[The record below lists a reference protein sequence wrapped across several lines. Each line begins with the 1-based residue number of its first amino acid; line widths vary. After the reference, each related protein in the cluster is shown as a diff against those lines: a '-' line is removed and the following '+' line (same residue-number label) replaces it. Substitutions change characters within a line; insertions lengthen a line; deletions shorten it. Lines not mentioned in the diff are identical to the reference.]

1 MCTSEEKL
9 PNTNGKDD
17 LEKLK
22 ANLSEIG
29 KQLKSCGRIIV
40 KLIRTEFEKVRDGF
54 GADILEDEDEKT
66 PTGSETPSSLN
77 AHLGDIFCES
87 EITEQGIAK
96 EGGLFAK
103 GRIR

>member
-29 KQLKSCGRIIV
+29 KQLKS
-40 KLIRTEFEKVRDGF
+40 
-54 GADILEDEDEKT
+54 
-66 PTGSETPSSLN
+66 
-77 AHLGDIFCES
+77 
-87 EITEQGIAK
+87 
-96 EGGLFAK
+96 
-103 GRIR
+103 